1 MGRVYFPTEDV
12 AFVTGPAIRGF
23 PNELLGSS
31 CEKICNW
38 CFPIVMVYEKAM
50 YDGHEWLPSLVGCIQ
65 PSVWTRGS
73 SSNHDQLVNK
83 TRD

>member
-12 AFVTGPAIRGF
+12 ALVTGPAIRGF

-38 CFPIVMVYEKAM
+38 CFPIMMVYEKAM
-50 YDGHEWLPSLVGCIQ
+50 YDEPEWLPSLVGYIQ
-65 PSVWTRGS
+65 QSVWTRGHL
-73 SSNHDQLVNK
+73 SNHDQLVNK